1 MCSFTDYF
9 VILTGES
16 ERQLDAIT
24 EEIKQKLKGEGVRP
38 LHTEGTSDSGW
49 VLMDYGDVVVHIFSP
64 EDRENYALDDLW
76 SNASPVLRI
85 Q

>member
-1 MCSFTDYF
+1 
-9 VILTGES
+9 LTGES

-24 EEIKQKLKGEGVRP
+24 EEIKQKLKGEGMRP
-38 LHTEGTSDSGW
+38 LHIEGTSDSGW
-49 VLMDYGDVVVHIFSP
+49 VLIDYGDVVVHIFSP
-64 EDRENYALDDLW
+64 EERENYALDDLW